1 MKLGGLAILACLLV
15 ACDAGSRNNGGGDGS
30 ATSAGSAADSTAA
43 RGAVSGSR
51 TDPTAA
57 EAAAPQA
64 PPWPVPPGWRTEVIK
79 FPLDFA
85 PTLAHRGEE
94 VLRFPPGFFDPA
106 SGDHW
111 SYAFVWRTEDPA
123 QLDAAALGAELTA
136 YFRGLIA
143 AVDKQQRIQAR
154 DQIIARAIPDGAGR
168 FRLSAHVFDAFRTA
182 APLDL
187 TGWAERRPC
196 RAGALWVFVLAPATT
211 TIRPQLD
218 ELARAASCAP

>member
-1 MKLGGLAILACLLV
+1 MKLGVLAVLACLLV
-15 ACDAGSRNNGGGDGS
+15 ACGSSSSGVGS
-30 ATSAGSAADSTAA
+30 
-43 RGAVSGSR
+43 SGSGAGASEIR
-51 TDPTAA
+51 TDLPPAATASRQDPA
-57 EAAAPQA
+57 
-64 PPWPVPPGWRTEVIK
+64 WPLPPGWRTEVIK

-85 PTLAHRGEE
+85 PTISHRGEE

-106 SGDHW
+106 SGDYW
-111 SYAFVWRTEDPA
+111 SYAFIWRTEDPA

-154 DQIIARAIPDGAGR
+154 DEIVARAEPDGAGR
-168 FRLSAHVFDAFRTA
+168 FRLTAHVFDAFKTA
-182 APLDL
+182 APIDL

-196 RAGALWVFVLAPATT
+196 HTGALWVFVLAPAGT

-218 ELARAASCAP
+218 ELARAASCAT